1 MKNVPI
7 AMLDLFLVLL
17 LIVMQQWVFAMLLI
31 NPAEE
36 SKPTLEPTAHFTMRV
51 TWDEPSSD
59 VDCWAMITNDPDS
72 ICGFK
77 RREVGNLQLTN
88 DHTSLTYG
96 SVDGKPVTQAVENLN
111 ITSIHAAEYAFNID
125 GYSIRTN
132 PTNVTVEIYKNNPKR
147 LLYSKQLTI
156 DTGQEEHICRV
167 TIDSDGSVLSVDDS
181 LPIYFVRSQL

>member
-51 TWDEPSSD
+51 SWEESESD
-59 VDCWAMITNDPDS
+59 VDSWAMITNDPDS
-72 ICGFK
+72 ICGFG

-88 DHTSLTYG
+88 DHTSVNYG
-96 SVDGKPVTQAVENLN
+96 SVDGNKVERAVENLH
-111 ITSIHAAEYAFNID
+111 IMSLHPAEYAFNID
-125 GYSIRTN
+125 GYAIRSN
-132 PTNVTVEIYKNNPKR
+132 PTTVKVEIYKNKPKR
-147 LLYSKQLTI
+147 LLYSKEVEI
-156 DTGQEEHICRV
+156 SSAEEIHICRV
-167 TIDSDGSVLSVDDS
+167 TIDAQGKVLSVDDS